1 MQMSEMLEMKL
12 NFFHFQISHYKQLV
26 HYLKLPILLLYL
38 ELSIMCIPD
47 YIHEFNLEYS
57 SIQSIFMN
65 CSYTFSFQ
73 LNLMSFIFQ
82 RKEEKLLCFKGH
94 FFNAV
99 EKK

>member
-47 YIHEFNLEYS
+47 YIHE
-57 SIQSIFMN
+57 
-65 CSYTFSFQ
+65 
-73 LNLMSFIFQ
+73 
-82 RKEEKLLCFKGH
+82 
-94 FFNAV
+94 
-99 EKK
+99 